1 MIYFFVAC
9 TLCPKTKLPLEYKRA
24 FTPMGE
30 NPAKSDIL
38 LVAAAIVVPKGGG
51 SRYNSTTGQS
61 NHEALTFVP
70 NFQFQTTSDL
80 LDR

>member
-38 LVAAAIVVPKGGG
+38 LVVVPVVVPKG
-51 SRYNSTTGQS
+51 
-61 NHEALTFVP
+61 
-70 NFQFQTTSDL
+70 SDF
-80 LDR
+80 REWSVQA